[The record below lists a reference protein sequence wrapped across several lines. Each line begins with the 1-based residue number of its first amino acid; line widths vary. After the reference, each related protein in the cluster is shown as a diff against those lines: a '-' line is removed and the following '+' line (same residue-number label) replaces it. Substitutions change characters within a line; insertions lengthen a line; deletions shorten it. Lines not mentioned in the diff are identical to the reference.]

1 MTSNIHWMIAAAGTD
16 AQHTR
21 QAGFS
26 CVHFCSRLSED
37 GVFSLTA
44 LPASSRGDY
53 LGIADSRGI
62 PKHCAAFAQ
71 EAISAAQNRH
81 CAGVLADFERPLLQE
96 LTTCLDREAH
106 HQQLTLFIPLTL
118 ADYAPHAQII
128 ADTAISG
135 GSLEEYFSDLL
146 SRFGAERLAAQLTC
160 SCMDFPLPCA
170 SPAGTVLSAEQ
181 FQALRQSTGSTV
193 FFSREL
199 CAKYFTYT
207 HNDQAHFVLFDDAD
221 TLQAKAQLLTR
232 LGIQCLLA
240 VYPDAKAM
248 ALF

>member
-1 MTSNIHWMIAAAGTD
+1 MTANMHWMIAAAGTD

-37 GVFSLTA
+37 GIFSLTA

-62 PKHCAAFAQ
+62 PKHCDAFAR

-106 HQQLTLFIPLTL
+106 QQQLTLFIPLTL

-160 SCMDFPLPCA
+160 SCMDFPLPVRLPPVPCCPRNN
-170 SPAGTVLSAEQ
+170 SKRCGSRPVPRSFFPANYAPNILPI
-181 FQALRQSTGSTV
+181 R
-193 FFSREL
+193 
-199 CAKYFTYT
+199 
-207 HNDQAHFVLFDDAD
+207 
-221 TLQAKAQLLTR
+221 
-232 LGIQCLLA
+232 
-240 VYPDAKAM
+240 AM
-248 ALF
+248 TKRISSYLMTPIRCKPKHSC

>member
-1 MTSNIHWMIAAAGTD
+1 MASNIHWMIAAAGVD

-37 GVFSLTA
+37 GAFSLTA

-53 LGIADSRGI
+53 LGIADSRGV
-62 PKHCAAFAQ
+62 PKHCAAFARD
-71 EAISAAQNRH
+71 AVCAAQSRH
-81 CAGVLADFERPLLQE
+81 CAGILADFERPLLQE
-96 LTTCLDREAH
+96 LTACLDQET
-106 HQQLTLFIPLTL
+106 QQQHLSLFVPLAL
-118 ADYAPHAQII
+118 AEYAPHAQII

-135 GSLEEYFSDLL
+135 GCLEDYFSDLL
-146 SRFGAERLAAQLTC
+146 SRFGKERLAAQLTC
-160 SCMDFPLPCA
+160 SCMDFPLPCT
-170 SPAGTVLSAEQ
+170 SPTGTVLSQEQ
-181 FQALRQSTGSTV
+181 FQALRRSTGSTV

-207 HNDQAHFVLFDDAD
+207 RNDQAHFVLFDDAD
-221 TLQAKAQLLTR
+221 TLRAKAQVLTR
-232 LGIQCLLA
+232 LGVRQLLA

-248 ALF
+248 ELF

>member
-26 CVHFCSRLSED
+26 CVHFCSRVSED
-37 GVFSLTA
+37 GTFSLTA

-62 PKHCAAFAQ
+62 PKHSAVFAR
-71 EAISAAQNRH
+71 EAVSAAQNRH
-81 CAGVLADFERPLLQE
+81 CAGILADFERPLLQE
-96 LTTCLDREAH
+96 LTTCLDREA
-106 HQQLTLFIPLTL
+106 QQQGLTLFIPLAL
-118 ADYAPHAQII
+118 AEYAPHATVI

-135 GSLEEYFSDLL
+135 GCLEEYFSDLL
-146 SRFGAERLAAQLTC
+146 SRFGTERLAAQLTC

-170 SPAGTVLSAEQ
+170 SPNSTVLSAEQ
-181 FQALRQSTGSTV
+181 FQALRQATDSTV

-207 HNDQAHFVLFDDAD
+207 RSDQAHFVLFDDAD

-232 LGIQCLLA
+232 LGIQYLLA

-248 ALF
+248 KLF